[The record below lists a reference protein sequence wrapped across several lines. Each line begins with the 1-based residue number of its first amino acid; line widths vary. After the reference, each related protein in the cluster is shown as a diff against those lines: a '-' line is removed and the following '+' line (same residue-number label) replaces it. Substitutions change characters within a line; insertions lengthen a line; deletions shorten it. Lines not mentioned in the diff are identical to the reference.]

1 MLDQIVQSR
10 QACTCIGAG
19 ITRQNLIGAQTHK
32 ARLSL
37 THWVFP
43 WELCYL
49 EKLCF
54 FFSPINENYLCTT
67 SVMLWIFR
75 ECWSPIFIIDYN
87 SKYGTI
93 SIYKRQKQSFR
104 FTSCPREVALSQSE
118 SQEAICNNFLPSCL
132 DVWIEETG
140 SRFTSSDVW
149 PQMSHKMDL

>member
-1 MLDQIVQSR
+1 MYMHRCRDYQTKPHR
-10 QACTCIGAG
+10 CTDTQGSAFAYTLG
-19 ITRQNLIGAQTHK
+19 ISMRVVLFREA
-32 ARLSL
+32 L
-37 THWVFP
+37 
-43 WELCYL
+43 
-49 EKLCF
+49 F